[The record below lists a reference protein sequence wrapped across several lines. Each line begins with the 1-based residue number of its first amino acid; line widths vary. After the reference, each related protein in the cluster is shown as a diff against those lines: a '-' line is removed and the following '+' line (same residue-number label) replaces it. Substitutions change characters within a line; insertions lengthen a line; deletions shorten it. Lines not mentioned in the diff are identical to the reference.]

1 MQSITDTQKSLER
14 SLLTSFIDANVSD
27 SDPHLRADLLCNSVG
42 GNGEY
47 IKVLPELLQELKDCD
62 SFDMSVAFI
71 TQGGL
76 SLLKQTLKDDVYGEG
91 RKEKVKGR
99 LLTTDYNLFTDPR
112 ALRQIEK
119 HFPELQIKLY
129 RCEDA
134 AGFHT
139 KGFMFTRGDECRF
152 IIGSSNLTQHALTTN
167 FEWNVR
173 LVSHKTGQLPRK
185 IKTEF
190 EYLWEHPNSFP
201 LKEVIDDYEVEWR
214 AARKRLKQNKIV
226 GPQEETVKAVR
237 IEPNSMQKVFIK
249 NVTKLFL
256 SGQTKALLISATGTG
271 KTYAAALAVRHLMNL
286 RTKEKEESPK
296 VRKAPKK
303 VLFIVH
309 REQIAIQAKKS
320 FERVIG
326 TKNLSYGLVSGHSF
340 EIDKDLVFG
349 TMQTLSKAEVL
360 EGINPKKFD
369 LVVIDEVHRVGAESY
384 SKIMAHLQPDF
395 WLGMTAS
402 PDRPDG
408 KDIYKIFDNNIA
420 YEIRLQGAL
429 EEDLLVPFRYY
440 GIADLEIDSRKLDK
454 LKDFSCVE
462 FDQRVDH
469 VIKQAEIYGHA
480 GDRVKGLVFCRTIE
494 ECAAFSEKFNEKG
507 FKTVALSGKDS
518 MEKRLESAEK
528 LSHGDGEGRLDYIFT
543 VDIFNE
549 GIDVPEIN
557 QVIFLRPTESPIVF
571 VQQLGR
577 GLRKAAD
584 KEFLVVLDFIANYQN
599 NYLIPVALSGDNS
612 YDKDVM
618 RKVVGLG
625 TRTIPGASTIEFQ
638 TVVKQRILDS
648 IDTARTNDVALLK
661 ESYRSLK
668 DKLGR
673 IPRLAEY
680 KDHNGIDPVKFF
692 MNPKYRSYYGFLKEY
707 EDSYQVQLTPRAES
721 MIRYLSSK
729 LGAAKRIE
737 ECILLRLAL
746 QNLNDDLKEDFESI
760 LRNEYKITSTS
771 LLLDSVFNNLSANF
785 FRNDIEKN
793 RAGDVVFI
801 TRTESGDFR
810 ASNQLKEE
818 LANNGHGFRDCL
830 EDLLDFMTQRYQ
842 DRFSKRYK
850 ATSLCLYEK
859 YSYEDVCRLLNWP
872 KNPPAQNIGGYK
884 YDETTNTLPVFVNY
898 HKAEDAIAYEDR
910 FESERNLI
918 ALSKT
923 SRSLD
928 SDDVKRIYKQSPN
941 YEENRIYLFVRKNKK
956 DRENKDAKSFYFLG
970 EMRAQGMPKPVEV
983 PDPKDPN
990 KKNKAFE
997 IQYVLDTPVRND
1009 IYDYLCGE

>member
-42 GNGEY
+42 VNGEY

-62 SFDMSVAFI
+62 SFDISVAFI

-76 SLLKQTLKDDVYGEG
+76 SLLKQTLKDDVYGK
-91 RKEKVKGR
+91 RSKDKVKGR

-112 ALRQIEK
+112 ALREIEK
-119 HFPELQIKLY
+119 NFPELEIKLY
-129 RCEDA
+129 RCENS

-152 IIGSSNLTQHALTTN
+152 IIGSSNLTQNALTKN

-185 IKTEF
+185 IKSEF
-190 EYLWEHPNSFP
+190 EYLWEHPHSFP
-201 LKEVIDDYEVEWR
+201 LDQVIDAYEIEWR
-214 AARKRLKQNKIV
+214 AAERARKQKKKTEL
-226 GPQEETVKAVR
+226 PETPVDGVR

-249 NVTKLFL
+249 NVTDLYL

-286 RTKEKEESPK
+286 NTKDEKASPK

-303 VLFIVH
+303 ILFIVH

-360 EGINPKKFD
+360 KEINPKNFD
-369 LVVIDEVHRVGAESY
+369 LVVIDEVHRAGADSY

-440 GIADLEIDSRKLDK
+440 GIADLEIDSLKLDK

-469 VIKQAEIYGHA
+469 VIKQAEVYGHA

-494 ECAAFSEKFNEKG
+494 ECAAFSEKFNKKG
-507 FKTVALSGKDS
+507 FKTVALSGKDL
-518 MEKRLESAEK
+518 MEKRLESVEK
-528 LSHGDGEGRLDYIFT
+528 LSHGEGEGRLDYIFS

-557 QVIFLRPTESPIVF
+557 QVIFLRPTESPIIF

-577 GLRKAAD
+577 GLRKAED

-638 TVVKQRILDS
+638 AVVKQRILDS
-648 IDTARTNDVALLK
+648 IDTARINDAALLK
-661 ESYRSLK
+661 ESYRILK
-668 DKLGR
+668 NKLGR
-673 IPRLAEY
+673 IPRLTEY
-680 KDHNGIDPVKFF
+680 RDHNGIDPVKFF
-692 MNPKYRSYYGFLKEY
+692 MNPKYRSYYGFLKEN
-707 EDSYQVQLTPRAES
+707 EESYQVQLTPRAES

-746 QNLNDDLKEDFESI
+746 QNPSGALKEDFECI
-760 LRNEYKITSTS
+760 LQNELKIKPSP
-771 LLLDSVFNNLSANF
+771 LLLNSVFNNLSANF
-785 FRNDIEKN
+785 FRNEIEKKG
-793 RAGDVVFI
+793 AGDVVFV

-818 LANNGHGFRDCL
+818 LENNGLGFRDCL
-830 EDLLDFMTQRYQ
+830 EDLLDFMTQRYE

-850 ATSLCLYEK
+850 DTSLCLYEK

-884 YDETTNTLPVFVNY
+884 YDETTKTLPVFVNY

-910 FESERNLI
+910 FESEKNLI

-923 SRSLD
+923 KRSVD
-928 SDDVKRIYKQSPN
+928 SDDAKRIYKQSPEN
-941 YEENRIYLFVRKNKK
+941 EENKIYLFVRKNKN
-956 DRENKDAKSFYFLG
+956 DSEAKSFYFLG
-970 EMRAQGMPKPVEV
+970 EMKAEGEPEPVKV
-983 PDPKDPN
+983 PSGADPSKMEN
-990 KKNKAFE
+990 AFE

>member
-1 MQSITDTQKSLER
+1 MRSITDIQKSLER

-42 GNGEY
+42 EKGEY
-47 IKVLPELLQELKDCD
+47 IKVLPELLDELKDCD

-76 SLLKQTLKDDVYGEG
+76 SLLKKTLTEDVYGESPG
-91 RKEKVKGR
+91 KKVKGR

-112 ALRQIEK
+112 ALRDIEK
-119 HFPELQIKLY
+119 NFPELQIKLY
-129 RCEDA
+129 RCENS

-152 IIGSSNLTQHALTTN
+152 IIGSSNLTQNALTTN

-201 LKEVIDDYEVEWR
+201 LDQVIDAYEIEWGAAER
-214 AARKRLKQNKIV
+214 ARKQKKRTEL
-226 GPQEETVKAVR
+226 PETPVDGVR

-249 NVTKLFL
+249 NVTDLYL

-286 RTKEKEESPK
+286 NTKNEKASPK

-303 VLFIVH
+303 ILFIVH

-360 EGINPKKFD
+360 KEINPKNFD
-369 LVVIDEVHRVGAESY
+369 LVVIDEVHRAGADSY

-402 PDRPDG
+402 PDRPDR

-440 GIADLEIDSRKLDK
+440 GIADLEIDSLKLDK

-469 VIKQAEIYGHA
+469 VIKQAEVYGHA

-494 ECAAFSEKFNEKG
+494 ECAAFSEKFNKKG
-507 FKTVALSGKDS
+507 FKTVALSGKDL
-518 MEKRLESAEK
+518 MEKRLESVEK
-528 LSHGDGEGRLDYIFT
+528 LSHGEGEGRLDYIFS

-557 QVIFLRPTESPIVF
+557 QVIFLRPTESPIIF

-577 GLRKAAD
+577 GLRKAED

-625 TRTIPGASTIEFQ
+625 TR
-638 TVVKQRILDS
+638 
-648 IDTARTNDVALLK
+648 
-661 ESYRSLK
+661 
-668 DKLGR
+668 
-673 IPRLAEY
+673 
-680 KDHNGIDPVKFF
+680 
-692 MNPKYRSYYGFLKEY
+692 M
-707 EDSYQVQLTPRAES
+707 
-721 MIRYLSSK
+721 LSQ
-729 LGAAKRIE
+729 G
-737 ECILLRLAL
+737 
-746 QNLNDDLKEDFESI
+746 DFESQ
-760 LRNEYKITSTS
+760 KT
-771 LLLDSVFNNLSANF
+771 
-785 FRNDIEKN
+785 
-793 RAGDVVFI
+793 
-801 TRTESGDFR
+801 TRF
-810 ASNQLKEE
+810 
-818 LANNGHGFRDCL
+818 
-830 EDLLDFMTQRYQ
+830 
-842 DRFSKRYK
+842 
-850 ATSLCLYEK
+850 
-859 YSYEDVCRLLNWP
+859 
-872 KNPPAQNIGGYK
+872 
-884 YDETTNTLPVFVNY
+884 
-898 HKAEDAIAYEDR
+898 
-910 FESERNLI
+910 
-918 ALSKT
+918 
-923 SRSLD
+923 
-928 SDDVKRIYKQSPN
+928 
-941 YEENRIYLFVRKNKK
+941 
-956 DRENKDAKSFYFLG
+956 
-970 EMRAQGMPKPVEV
+970 
-983 PDPKDPN
+983 
-990 KKNKAFE
+990 
-997 IQYVLDTPVRND
+997 
-1009 IYDYLCGE
+1009 